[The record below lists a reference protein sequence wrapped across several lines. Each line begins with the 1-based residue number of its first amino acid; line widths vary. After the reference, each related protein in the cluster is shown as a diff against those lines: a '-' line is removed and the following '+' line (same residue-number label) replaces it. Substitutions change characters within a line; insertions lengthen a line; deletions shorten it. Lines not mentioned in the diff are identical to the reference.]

1 MAKMKICIDAGHYGK
16 YNRSPANRAYYESE
30 RMWKLHLLQKKY
42 LEEYGFEVI
51 LTRTNQ
57 SKDKTLFS
65 RGSMSKGCVLFI
77 SDHSNAVGSN
87 VNESVDYP
95 VVYVP
100 LNGSGNVI
108 GEKLAKCIE
117 RVMGTAQRGRTA
129 SRTGRSGE
137 YYGVIRGAVAVGTPG
152 LILEH
157 SFHTNTRSAY
167 WLMDDGNLDRLAK
180 AEADVI
186 AEHFGVKMD
195 KTDNDKVVTSPNT
208 TANSTSK
215 KLVVDGIW
223 GPATTRRAQE
233 VFGTPVDGI
242 ISNQIV
248 DYKKYF
254 PGILDST
261 ADWDEEAR
269 GGSALVKA
277 IQRKVDVEDDG
288 YLGQDTA
295 RGMQRYFGT
304 PVDGR
309 FDKPSV
315 LIKAFQNWLN
325 MQ

>member
-16 YNRSPANRAYYESE
+16 YNRSPANKAYYESE

-57 SKDKTLFS
+57 SKDKQLFV
-65 RGSMSKGCVLFI
+65 RGSMSRGCVLFI
-77 SDHSNAVGSN
+77 SDHSNAVGGN

-100 LNGSGNVI
+100 LNGSGSDI

-117 RVMGTAQRGRTA
+117 KTMGTAQKGRIA
-129 SRTGRSGE
+129 SRKGDSGE
-137 YYGVIRGAVAVGTPG
+137 YYGVIRGAVSVGTPG

-167 WLMDDGNLDRLAK
+167 WLMDDNNLEMLAK

-195 KTDNDKVVTSPNT
+195 KTDESATGGSTITSVN
-208 TANSTSK
+208 
-215 KLVVDGIW
+215 KLKVDGIW
-223 GPATTRRAQE
+223 GPATTKRAQE

-242 ISNQIV
+242 ISNQITA
-248 DYKKYF
+248 YKKYF
-254 PGILDST
+254 PGILDET
-261 ADWDEEAR
+261 VDWDEEAR

-295 RGMQRYFGT
+295 RAMQRFFGT

-309 FDKPSV
+309 FDKPSE

-325 MQ
+325 KQ